1 MVEISMSNVNRL
13 SKRGLRAAIIHV
25 SIHHHNTAKIADAM
39 AMSIG
44 AECLTVAQAMERS
57 SEDWDLVGLGS
68 GIFFGSHHRSL
79 LKFADRW
86 QHPPTA
92 TFLFS
97 TAGLPSLGWF
107 WHRSLRSILTR
118 QQIPIVDEACFPGW
132 DTVGPLRWIGG
143 IQRGRP
149 NQRDLARAASFALH
163 VVEQTQKDTIGYQNG
178 TALEGVS

>member
-1 MVEISMSNVNRL
+1 MRV
-13 SKRGLRAAIIHV
+13 AIIHV
-25 SIHHHNTAKIADAM
+25 SIHHHNTAKIAEAM
-39 AMSIG
+39 AASIG
-44 AECLTVAQAMERS
+44 AECLTVAHAMERGG
-57 SEDWDLVGLGS
+57 EDWDLVGLGS

-97 TAGLPSLGWF
+97 TAGLPSLGWL

-118 QQIPIVDEACFPGW
+118 RQIPILDEACYPGW

-149 NQRDLARAASFALH
+149 NSQDLLRAASFAQS
-163 VVEQTQKDTIGYQNG
+163 VRRAGD
-178 TALEGVS
+178 VSPLFLAARSTVP